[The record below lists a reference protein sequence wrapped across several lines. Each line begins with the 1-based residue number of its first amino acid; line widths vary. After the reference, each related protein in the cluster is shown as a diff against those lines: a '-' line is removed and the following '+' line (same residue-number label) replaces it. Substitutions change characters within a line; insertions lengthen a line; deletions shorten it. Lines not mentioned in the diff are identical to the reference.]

1 MMYDWGVHLIDQIL
15 FMMPDAKV
23 KTVFADLKNV
33 LHEEVDDYFKI
44 ILKMDNGV
52 TAHIE
57 LSTYILKYQP
67 RWLAAGDKGT
77 LVIQSL
83 GGVDGAIYRTG
94 QLLEKLPPQIAESAA
109 GPTRQFAPVPP
120 GGIVEEPLP
129 EIQTDVLDFY
139 RNFIDVIDGKAEQFV
154 KIPSV
159 RRVLAVMEACRKS
172 SETGEAIAFE

>member
-1 MMYDWGVHLIDQIL
+1 MLLLIKYTLLYGI
-15 FMMPDAKV
+15 
-23 KTVFADLKNV
+23 V
-33 LHEEVDDYFKI
+33 LMLVALGGMFSEHSGI
-44 ILKMDNGV
+44 INIALEGIM
-52 TAHIE
+52 
-57 LSTYILKYQP
+57 
-67 RWLAAGDKGT
+67 
-77 LVIQSL
+77 VI

-139 RNFIDVIDGKAEQFV
+139 RNFSDVIDGKAEQFV